1 MILSYSRAKADS
13 FAPPFPDTAIPSSQS
28 WALEQDSP
36 SLPGNNETPRILP
49 PGAGYQPD
57 FRSPT
62 SSDFNGRGAEGQRG
76 RGAGHFFPDFRL
88 DVLTDAGIHLT
99 TASF

>member
-28 WALEQDSP
+28 WALD
-36 SLPGNNETPRILP
+36 RIPQAFLEITKRP
-49 PGAGYQPD
+49 EFYHLGQGISQTSELRLA
-57 FRSPT
+57 PT
-62 SSDFNGRGAEGQRG
+62 STAEEQRG
-76 RGAGHFFPDFRL
+76 RRAGHFFPDFRL
-88 DVLTDAGIHLT
+88 DVLMDAGIHLT